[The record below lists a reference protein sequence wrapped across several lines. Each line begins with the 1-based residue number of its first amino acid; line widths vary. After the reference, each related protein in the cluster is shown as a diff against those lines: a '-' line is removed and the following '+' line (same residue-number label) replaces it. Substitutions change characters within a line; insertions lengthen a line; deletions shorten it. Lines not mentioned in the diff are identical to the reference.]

1 LDLEKSANP
10 NWDRLEKEAIDSMN
24 QQSTLEAE
32 QNESFESFVADYFDT

>member
-1 LDLEKSANP
+1 
-10 NWDRLEKEAIDSMN
+10 MN